1 MPGKGAEGGA
11 FVDDKKGKDCKGGRM
26 EGWNFARSSYFR
38 ETEFSRPYGWSDE
51 RDAKKS
57 VSNNFTHI
65 FSPQLGENSHMKY
78 T

>member
-26 EGWNFARSSYFR
+26 E
-38 ETEFSRPYGWSDE
+38 GWSDE